1 MAYKKY
7 KHKINKI
14 SLLLLPKTTR
24 TLRREEHPVVQR
36 AFGSTGNNFEECM
49 ANLLPLKQ
57 RRKLTEL
64 TSAESSGPVTSN
76 RGKVGHWLLAVHT
89 Q

>member
-1 MAYKKY
+1 MAK
-7 KHKINKI
+7 
-14 SLLLLPKTTR
+14 
-24 TLRREEHPVVQR
+24 
-36 AFGSTGNNFEECM
+36 
-49 ANLLPLKQ
+49 LLPLKQ

-64 TSAESSGPVTSN
+64 TFAESSGPVTSN

>member
-1 MAYKKY
+1 MAYKKCR
-7 KHKINKI
+7 HKLNKI

-24 TLRREEHPVVQR
+24 IVRYFEEKSTVVQR

-57 RRKLTEL
+57 RRTWTEL
-64 TSAESSGPVTSN
+64 TFAKSSGPVTSD
-76 RGKVGHWLLAVHT
+76 REKFGHWL
-89 Q
+89 